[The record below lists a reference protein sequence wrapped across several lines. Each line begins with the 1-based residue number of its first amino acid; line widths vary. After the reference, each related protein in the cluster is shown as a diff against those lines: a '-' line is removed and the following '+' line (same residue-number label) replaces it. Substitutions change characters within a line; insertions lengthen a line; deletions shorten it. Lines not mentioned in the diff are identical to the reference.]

1 MKGDLKVNG
10 SIAYVEQDP
19 FIVSASIRKNILFG
33 KPFDKKKFDD
43 AIRYAQLERDVE
55 TQFAQGVYTVI
66 GERGINISGG
76 QKARISLARAIYS
89 DADIILLDDPLS
101 AVDPEVS

>member
-1 MKGDLKVNG
+1 MKGHLNVNG

-33 KPFDKKKFDD
+33 KPFDKKRFDD

-55 TQFAQGVYTVI
+55 T
-66 GERGINISGG
+66 
-76 QKARISLARAIYS
+76 
-89 DADIILLDDPLS
+89 
-101 AVDPEVS
+101 